1 MAESTAMVITMLDML
16 ERPANKRGPNWLTAQ
31 KGGAHTS
38 WPHTA
43 VLSGFRSGP
52 KRPGILRPSPVSEES
67 APEDRNKLFCMHAAG
82 SGAQSQPQI
91 TCAARMRFLRVSL
104 ERPDGHGGR
113 ADAPITHQTAQANAQ
128 PSRSG
133 GRNQFSHE
141 FRVGGAHAR
150 TVIGS

>member
-104 ERPDGHGGR
+104 ETFDGHGGR
-113 ADAPITHQTAQANAQ
+113 ADAPNRASKRSTLAQAAETNS
-128 PSRSG
+128 PMSFG
-133 GRNQFSHE
+133 
-141 FRVGGAHAR
+141 GGAARR